1 MARQGLSSLDDVVS
15 ANATARLMAYVEEAS
30 VRELALASAAAKAPA
45 RPQRAD
51 QTDEFDTLALI
62 DAHAH
67 AQAQSESQSESQS
80 L

>member
-15 ANATARLMAYVEEAS
+15 ANATARLQAYVEEAS
-30 VRELALASAAAKAPA
+30 VRELVLAAASASTVQAA
-45 RPQRAD
+45 QSAD

-62 DAHAH
+62 
-67 AQAQSESQSESQS
+67 ES

>member
-15 ANATARLMAYVEEAS
+15 ANATARLQAYVEEAS
-30 VRELALASAAAKAPA
+30 VRELVLAAASASTGQAAQAAHAPPPRA
-45 RPQRAD
+45 PSAD

-62 DAHAH
+62 
-67 AQAQSESQSESQS
+67 ES